1 MGYAHLHETTSGI
14 GSCVA
19 AGSGMGSLAQL
30 HRVGGLSAPDF
41 VQAQQGAIHFF
52 GTRQDPCAL
61 RSRVRVGFV
70 VPGPPPFSRIAALQ
84 QVHGQTVVVLDR
96 PIEEVPESLGAGDA
110 LVTNQPH
117 VALTIRTADCVPVLL
132 ADSEGRA
139 VGAIHAGWRGA
150 IGGIVSKTIECLC
163 ERFPCTVD
171 RLRAAIGPAIGA
183 CCYEVDETVL
193 SPLRERWPFW
203 REVTRRQDRG
213 KALLD
218 LKALIARQLV
228 LCGVPSSAVARVNR
242 CTRCE
247 PELFFSYRRDGP
259 QYSTMISGIMLTPRR
274 ALL

>member
-1 MGYAHLHETTSGI
+1 MSSFGKASP
-14 GSCVA
+14 S
-19 AGSGMGSLAQL
+19 SQ
-30 HRVGGLSAPDF
+30 VGGLSAPDF
-41 VQAQQGAIHFF
+41 AQAQRDVIHFF
-52 GTRQDPCAL
+52 GTRQDPNNL
-61 RSRVRVGFV
+61 RSLVQIGAIVS
-70 VPGPPPFSRIAALQ
+70 GPPPFTRIAALR

-96 PIEEVPESLGAGDA
+96 SSDACPDASLEAGDA
-110 LVTNQPH
+110 LVTSQPNLL
-117 VALTIRTADCVPVLL
+117 LTIRTADCVPVLL
-132 ADSEGRA
+132 ADADGRA

-163 ERFPCTVD
+163 ERFPCTID
-171 RLRAAIGPAIGA
+171 RLRAAIGPSIGV

-218 LKALIARQLV
+218 LKELIARQLV
-228 LCGVPSSAVARVNR
+228 SCGVSVTAVARVNR

-259 QYSTMISGIMLTPRR
+259 QYSTMVNGIMLTASAFPSGRQ
-274 ALL
+274 